1 MRAGSTACR
10 LAALALAVVLASGTP
25 PVWVQARHD
34 GRGYP
39 AVGAWQAGA
48 TSRVDAGLLM
58 ADLRALASPEMEGR
72 RVGTPGGR
80 RARAFILARFDELS
94 LDPVGG
100 SHVHLFR
107 LSGMRASD
115 EVEGANLLGM
125 TPGTRYPDRLV
136 LVGAHYDHVGIRG
149 GVVYPGA
156 DDNASGVA
164 AMLAIAGWFARHPPE
179 RTVVF
184 IAFDG
189 EEQGLAGSRRLAF
202 EPPFALDRVE
212 ALVNID
218 MVGRGDDNT
227 LVVAGTRYTQA
238 LQNVVAPAAK
248 GRALTVHFGHD
259 GGNPREQDWTH
270 QSDHGPFHDAGVP
283 FLYFGVRDHA
293 DYHRPTDTADRIRAA
308 FFVEAVEVV
317 LDVVRRLASQP
328 FSGHR

>member
-1 MRAGSTACR
+1 MRASCTTCG
-10 LAALALAVVLASGTP
+10 LAALALLAALAGAAP
-25 PVWVQARHD
+25 PSPVQPRHD
-34 GRGYP
+34 GRDSRA
-39 AVGAWQAGA
+39 AVAAQAEA
-48 TSRVDAGLLM
+48 TARVDATQLI

-72 RVGTPGGR
+72 RTGTPGGL
-80 RARAFILARFDELS
+80 RARAFILTRFDELS

-100 SHVHLFR
+100 SHVHPFR
-107 LSGMRASD
+107 LYGMRASD

-125 TPGTRYPDRLV
+125 IPGTRQPDRLV

-164 AMLAIAGWFARHPPE
+164 AMLAVAGWFARHPPE
-179 RTVVF
+179 RTLVF

-189 EEQGLAGSRRLAF
+189 EEQGLAGSRRLTL
-202 EPPFALDRVE
+202 EPPFALDRVDV
-212 ALVNID
+212 LVNID
-218 MVGRGDDNT
+218 MVGRGDDHT
-227 LVVAGTRYTQA
+227 LVVAGTRYTPA
-238 LQNVVAPAAK
+238 LREVVAPAAR

-270 QSDHGPFHDAGVP
+270 LSDHGPFHDAGVP

-293 DYHRPTDTADRIRAA
+293 DYHRPTDTADRIPRA

-317 LDVVRRLASQP
+317 LEVVRRLAMAVQ
-328 FSGHR
+328 